1 MKKRLLA
8 WVLSFALALSLLP
21 VGVLAAGSTVASGT
35 CGDNLTWVLD
45 SEGTLTISGEGWM
58 DNYNEQ
64 DFFHGVHAPW
74 SAHREQI
81 ESVIIEPGVT
91 SIGAYSFFNCDNLS
105 DVSIAVSVT
114 RINKGAF
121 ESCNSLSDVTI
132 PSEVTVIETSAF
144 AGTNLSSIVI
154 PDKVTYLGMYVFSG
168 SKITSISLPKS
179 IYLVDGLSLENMELE
194 NISVDD
200 ENEYYCS
207 KDGVLYNKAMSSII
221 KYPQAKSGVAFT
233 IPESVETIDYCA
245 FEGCKSLT
253 KVIIPENVSLI
264 EFSAF
269 EGCEN
274 LRELT
279 IPKGVK
285 SIGSSAFEGCKSLT
299 EIIIPG
305 GVSSIEH
312 SVFEGCENLTEL
324 TIPESVETIG
334 YHAFDG
340 CRNLTEIAIPK
351 GVSRIDGSAFEDC
364 ANLKS
369 IVIPEGVSIIDY
381 GTFSGCSKLEWIQIP
396 ASIEKIKSTA
406 FYECKDLNDV
416 YYSGSEA
423 QWRAIDIYI
432 NENNELKRATIHYNS
447 TGPDTSD
454 PGESNQPQYILA
466 KFTGY
471 DEATK
476 QVTIEEITSYQ
487 YKVTEETDL
496 SFLENL
502 EELKNKYV
510 LIQYMPGDYDHV
522 LDRYVCSVSPALAVA
537 GNLQA
542 VSEASI
548 TINGQEY
555 PMQLSDWEMQ
565 ESWLQS
571 SIGRFAVGY
580 LLNNKVVDVLFPEV
594 ETGTLES
601 GTAESATIDGKEYGI
616 LGYTPPYLE
625 DMASWINQE
634 VGFYAVDN
642 VLFRMYLVDPS
653 FIPDIQDFDA
663 ILYQANY
670 LYSSEEAPAQSVREA
685 IGSTTPSETFVSAL
699 QDSGFEDAIAAWKA
713 FDLIADSVD
722 DITALHDFATEPKDL
737 YSAVILNALEASV
750 SYDIIDAEIEDA
762 VQNCR
767 DLISMVKDWM
777 TSTHHID
784 ISDPDAFKAM
794 TDTQKSDLAE
804 QTKNWFEKN
813 QPDLTMLDSAFSGIV
828 KGMNAMGDIEDYVER
843 IVSCTIVA
851 NTNEHMKTV
860 LRQVY
865 QDSLA
870 TDNKNLQLALRDCVE
885 IIDSSSAE
893 LLQKIISD
901 EFVAVGT
908 DAAKYVIKEGLW
920 DTVTTTLET
929 SFPTVAV
936 FKTAYATGKFVSNL
950 LVDTDT
956 TYEQYLKM
964 LAILDVESLVDTSF
978 RKIES
983 SFGNQKDNPS
993 ANVYLNAL
1001 DLVFTLRDN
1010 DCLRGYNFV
1019 DVLDQTVVNQV
1030 AKAFGKDTYEE
1041 AKDYLRTCQVSYTI
1055 NHETAKTAWIYE
1067 LEYQYPTSGLY
1078 EYYKHLIEESA
1089 ARVEAKEFIAA
1100 CPVDVYVYDQED
1112 KLIASIVDGVVSR
1125 DGDVMV
1131 ALSGERKIVRF
1142 FDDQNYRI
1150 EYVGTD
1156 TGDMDVTIS
1165 EFDGEG
1171 VIDRT
1176 VNYYNVA
1183 LQKGIKYSI
1192 DAIPSESGYVLTD
1205 EATQDTVDCDYDSLL
1220 SSGDTYDVSVQSGSL
1235 LQNGE
1240 IFLSTKA
1247 RQGETLEL
1255 NAYVPEGAQFVRWEA
1270 SNGQDIFADKNAPST
1285 TFVMP
1290 SEDIVVKA
1298 VLSTNEETDT
1308 YTVSTTSSRNGTLT
1322 VNPTS
1327 AAQGDTVTLTV
1338 TPNSGY
1344 RLASLTVTDEAG
1356 NPVSLT
1362 STGNGTYTFTMPA
1375 SAVTASAAF
1384 TAIPQQPEDP
1394 DTPEQPEQP
1403 EDPDTPEQP
1412 AEPFTDVDET
1422 DWFYDEVVYVYA
1434 NGLMD
1439 GVGGNRFAPDTV
1451 TNRAMLA
1458 TILYR
1463 LAGEPDVSGDL
1474 PFTDVAAGQWYT
1486 DAVLWAAQNGIVNGV
1501 AEGIFAPMNTLTR
1514 EQLVTM
1520 LYRYA
1525 EAEGYDVSAAADLS
1539 GYPDAGKVLSYAQKA
1554 MSWAV
1559 AEGIVAGMDDG
1570 TLNPAGNATRA
1581 QIATILMRF
1590 CEGVAQ

>member
-21 VGVLAAGSTVASGT
+21 VGVLAAEEPFELASGT
-35 CGDNLTWVLD
+35 CGENLSWVLGVLD
-45 SEGTLTISGEGWM
+45 GEVILTISGEGEM
-58 DNYNEQ
+58 D
-64 DFFHGVHAPW
+64 DFSQQEKPW
-74 SAHREQI
+74 ETLEDI
-81 ESVIIEPGVT
+81 SVAETLRTVVVLPGVT
-91 SIGAYSFFNCDNLS
+91 TIGAC
-105 DVSIAVSVT
+105 
-114 RINKGAF
+114 
-121 ESCNSLSDVTI
+121 
-132 PSEVTVIETSAF
+132 
-144 AGTNLSSIVI
+144 
-154 PDKVTYLGMYVFSG
+154 
-168 SKITSISLPKS
+168 
-179 IYLVDGLSLENMELE
+179 
-194 NISVDD
+194 
-200 ENEYYCS
+200 
-207 KDGVLYNKAMSSII
+207 
-221 KYPQAKSGVAFT
+221 AFT
-233 IPESVETIDYCA
+233 DCYALRSVKISGTV
-245 FEGCKSLT
+245 T
-253 KVIIPENVSLI
+253 Q
-264 EFSAF
+264 
-269 EGCEN
+269 
-274 LRELT
+274 
-279 IPKGVK
+279 
-285 SIGSSAFEGCKSLT
+285 IGWR
-299 EIIIPG
+299 
-305 GVSSIEH
+305 
-312 SVFEGCENLTEL
+312 
-324 TIPESVETIG
+324 
-334 YHAFDG
+334 AFDG
-340 CRNLTEIAIPK
+340 CTGLQDVELQEGVTEIETLAFASCYGLKSIAIP
-351 GVSRIDGSAFEDC
+351 GSVTYIGSQAF
-364 ANLKS
+364 ANSGL
-369 IVIPEGVSIIDY
+369 VSIEIPDSITDISS
-381 GTFSGCSKLEWIQIP
+381 GTFRLCYILESVTIPKSVSHIGAGAFADCSKLSNIYYEGTEEEWAKISMGGTYATETGLENIP
-396 ASIEKIKSTA
+396 
-406 FYECKDLNDV
+406 
-416 YYSGSEA
+416 
-423 QWRAIDIYI
+423 
-432 NENNELKRATIHYNS
+432 IHYNS
-447 TGPDTSD
+447 TGPGTSSD
-454 PGESNQPQYILA
+454 SDAQYILA
-466 KFTGY
+466 KFVDY
-471 DEATK
+471 DDATK
-476 QVTIEEITSYQ
+476 QVSL
-487 YKVTEETDL
+487 ETDSSVFKYWTTDQTDM
-496 SFLENL
+496 SFANDLNA
-502 EELKNKYV
+502 LKGKYV
-510 LIQYMPGDYDHV
+510 LVQYLSGDYATDFSS
-522 LDRYVCSVSPALAVA
+522 RYVLSISSAVV
-537 GNLQA
+537 A
-542 VSEASI
+542 VGKLDAVTETSI
-548 TINGQEY
+548 TINGKEY
-555 PMQLSDWEMQ
+555 PMQLSDWANQ
-565 ESWLQS
+565 SYLLQS
-571 SIGRFAVGY
+571 SIGKFVVGY
-580 LLNNKVVDVLFPEV
+580 VLNNTVVDVRIPE
-594 ETGTLES
+594 EQTGTLES

>member
-21 VGVLAAGSTVASGT
+21 VGVLAAEVEETPTSGVT
-35 CGDNLTWVLD
+35 GENNTLTWNFDVD
-45 SEGTLTISGEGWM
+45 TGTLTIGGEGRIRDYTSPADDVPWEPFEE
-58 DNYNEQ
+58 DTKTIVIEEGVTHIGRYSFSDGYNN
-64 DFFHGVHAPW
+64 VTKM
-74 SAHREQI
+74 
-81 ESVIIEPGVT
+81 IIPASVT
-91 SIGAYSFFNCDNLS
+91 SINGAFAAGGTHFKSIKTAGPLGSGCNYEFAWTEEIPRGAFAALKNLEHIELPDSIKSIGEGAFSQCGVQYISLPDGLTTIGDFAFSMSNLVNITVPDSVTKLGENAFYYCKSLESLTLPNTIEKLPEWLCDSCDALKKIEIPSSVTTIGTCCFSGSGLTNVDIPEGVQTIGDLAFHYCDQLESVSFPNTLISIGTDAFSECDKLTKVEFPKSVETISVKAFADCDSLQSVRLPDNLKTIVGNSFWFCENLKEIYIPSSVQRIDTSVFCGDNNLS
-105 DVSIAVSVT
+105 DVYY
-114 RINKGAF
+114 G
-121 ESCNSLSDVTI
+121 
-132 PSEVTVIETSAF
+132 
-144 AGTNLSSIVI
+144 GT
-154 PDKVTYLGMYVFSG
+154 
-168 SKITSISLPKS
+168 
-179 IYLVDGLSLENMELE
+179 
-194 NISVDD
+194 
-200 ENEYYCS
+200 
-207 KDGVLYNKAMSSII
+207 
-221 KYPQAKSGVAFT
+221 
-233 IPESVETIDYCA
+233 
-245 FEGCKSLT
+245 
-253 KVIIPENVSLI
+253 
-264 EFSAF
+264 
-269 EGCEN
+269 
-274 LRELT
+274 
-279 IPKGVK
+279 
-285 SIGSSAFEGCKSLT
+285 
-299 EIIIPG
+299 
-305 GVSSIEH
+305 
-312 SVFEGCENLTEL
+312 
-324 TIPESVETIG
+324 
-334 YHAFDG
+334 
-340 CRNLTEIAIPK
+340 
-351 GVSRIDGSAFEDC
+351 
-364 ANLKS
+364 
-369 IVIPEGVSIIDY
+369 
-381 GTFSGCSKLEWIQIP
+381 
-396 ASIEKIKSTA
+396 
-406 FYECKDLNDV
+406 
-416 YYSGSEA
+416 EA
-423 QWRAIDIYI
+423 QWNEIDIDKSG
-432 NENNELKRATIHYNS
+432 NDELFAATIHYNS
-447 TGPDTSD
+447 IF
-454 PGESNQPQYILA
+454 PGDFSNTQYILA
-466 KFTGY
+466 KFVDY

-699 QDSGFEDAIAAWKA
+699 QDSGFEDAISAWKA

-737 YSAVILNALEASV
+737 CSAVILNALEASV

-860 LRQVY
+860 LRQMY

-870 TDNKNLQLALRDCVE
+870 TENKNLQLALEDCVE

-1041 AKDYLRTCQVSYTI
+1041 AKDYLRTCQVNYTI

-1089 ARVEAKEFIAA
+1089 ARVEVKEFIAA

-1112 KLIASIVDGVVSR
+1112 KLIASIVDGVVSC

-1439 GVGGNRFAPDTV
+1439 GVGDNRFAPNTT

-1463 LAGEPDVSGDL
+1463 LAGEPEVSGDL

>member
-21 VGVLAAGSTVASGT
+21 VGVLAAEGEVVASGF
-35 CGDNLTWVLD
+35 CGDRQPRAVSWVLD
-45 SEGTLTISGEGWM
+45 ETGKLTISGTGDMEAYEYYGEYHP
-58 DNYNEQ
+58 YNR
-64 DFFHGVHAPW
+64 FAPW
-74 SAHREQI
+74 YAHREQI
-81 ESVIIEPGVT
+81 QSVVIEQGVT
-91 SIGAYSFFNCDNLS
+91 NVGSYSFYACENLS
-105 DVSIAVSVT
+105 DVSMAESVME
-114 RINKGAF
+114 INWGAF
-121 ESCNSLSDVTI
+121 YGCASLSMITI
-132 PSEVTVIETSAF
+132 PSEVTDIGSYAFYKTSL
-144 AGTNLSSIVI
+144 NSIII
-154 PDKVTYLGMYVFSG
+154 PDKVTTIGGSAFGG
-168 SKITSISLPKS
+168 SKVTSIALPKS
-179 IYLVDGLSLENMELE
+179 VSYLYYYAFDGIELE
-194 NISVDD
+194 SITVDS
-200 ENEYYCS
+200 ENRYYCS
-207 KDGVLYNKAMSSII
+207 VDGVLYDKDMTSII
-221 KYPQAKSGVAFT
+221 KYPQAKSGTTFSTLESVEDINRQAFSDSQYLSEIIMREGLKTIEGAAFSNCKNLTQVT
-233 IPESVETIDYCA
+233 IPESVAAIESGA
-245 FEGCKSLT
+245 FAG
-253 KVIIPENVSLI
+253 
-264 EFSAF
+264 
-269 EGCEN
+269 
-274 LRELT
+274 
-279 IPKGVK
+279 
-285 SIGSSAFEGCKSLT
+285 
-299 EIIIPG
+299 
-305 GVSSIEH
+305 
-312 SVFEGCENLTEL
+312 
-324 TIPESVETIG
+324 
-334 YHAFDG
+334 
-340 CRNLTEIAIPK
+340 
-351 GVSRIDGSAFEDC
+351 C

-369 IVIPEGVSIIDY
+369 IIIPEGVSVIKPN
-381 GTFSGCSKLEWIQIP
+381 TFSECGELEWIQIP
-396 ASIEKIKSTA
+396 VSIESIESSA
-406 FYECKDLNDV
+406 FRECKNLSDV
-416 YYSGSEA
+416 YYGGSEK
-423 QWRAIDIYI
+423 QWSLIDISDY
-432 NENNELKRATIHYNS
+432 NDYNDVLFTTTIHYNS

-476 QVTIEEITSYQ
+476 QVTIEETTSYQ

-1403 EDPDTPEQP
+1403 EDPETPEQP

-1439 GVGGNRFAPDTV
+1439 GVGGNRFAPDTS

-1463 LAGEPDVSGDL
+1463 LAGEPNVSGDL
-1474 PFTDVAAGQWYT
+1474 PFTDVETGTWYT
-1486 DAVLWAAQNGIVNGV
+1486 GAVLWAAQNGIVNGV
-1501 AEGIFAPMNTLTR
+1501 DEGIFAPMNPLTR

>member
-45 SEGTLTISGEGWM
+45 SEGTLTISGEGEM
-58 DNYNEQ
+58 SNYLEYGTKCN
-64 DFFHGVHAPW
+64 APW
-74 SAHREQI
+74 HEYCDNITSI
-81 ESVIIEPGVT
+81 CLMKGLT
-91 SIGAYSFFNCDNLS
+91 SIGDGAFAGCNVV
-105 DVSIAVSVT
+105 DVQIPKGVT
-114 RINKGAF
+114 RIGDRAF
-121 ESCNSLSDVTI
+121 SACTDLLNVTI
-132 PSEVTVIETSAF
+132 P
-144 AGTNLSSIVI
+144 
-154 PDKVTYLGMYVFSG
+154 
-168 SKITSISLPKS
+168 
-179 IYLVDGLSLENMELE
+179 
-194 NISVDD
+194 
-200 ENEYYCS
+200 
-207 KDGVLYNKAMSSII
+207 DGVLYIGDDAFFMVPIVSINIPSSVEKIEQSAFVNCVNLQSI
-221 KYPQAKSGVAFT
+221 NVNAGNARYYSIDGVLFDNEYSSLMCYPRSKKDIYYEVPGQVKVIEESAFYDCQNLQKL
-233 IPESVETIDYCA
+233 SFRYGVETIKERA
-245 FEGCKSLT
+245 LEGCYYIQELSIPNSVTEIEDYAFVNCNSIKNISLPT
-253 KVIIPENVSLI
+253 GIESINAGTFMHWYLLESILIPDGVQSI
-264 EFSAF
+264 ERNAFS
-269 EGCEN
+269 GDKN
-274 LRELT
+274 LEYIT
-279 IPKGVK
+279 IPRTVK
-285 SIGSSAFEGCKSLT
+285 
-299 EIIIPG
+299 
-305 GVSSIEH
+305 
-312 SVFEGCENLTEL
+312 
-324 TIPESVETIG
+324 TIG
-334 YHAFDG
+334 
-340 CRNLTEIAIPK
+340 
-351 GVSRIDGSAFEDC
+351 GSAFWEC
-364 ANLKS
+364 KNLK
-369 IVIPEGVSIIDY
+369 
-381 GTFSGCSKLEWIQIP
+381 
-396 ASIEKIKSTA
+396 
-406 FYECKDLNDV
+406 DV
-416 YYSGSEA
+416 YYGGSEEE
-423 QWRAIDIYI
+423 WDAIEIDEIL
-432 NENNELKRATIHYNS
+432 NNALFEATIHYNS

-476 QVTIEEITSYQ
+476 QVTIEETTSYQ

-580 LLNNKVVDVLFPEV
+580 LLNNKVVDVLFLEV

-670 LYSSEEAPAQSVREA
+670 LYSSEEAPVQSVREA
-685 IGSTTPSETFVSAL
+685 IGRTTPSETFVSAL

-750 SYDIIDAEIEDA
+750 AYDIIDAEIEDA

-767 DLISMVKDWM
+767 DLISMVKEWM

-870 TDNKNLQLALRDCVE
+870 TDNKNLQLALKDCVE

-1112 KLIASIVDGVVSR
+1112 KLIASIVDGVVSC

-1327 AAQGDTVTLTV
+1327 AAQGDTVTLTA

-1412 AEPFTDVDET
+1412 EDPDTPEQPAEPFTDVDET
-1422 DWFYDEVVYVYA
+1422 NWFYDEVVYVYA

-1439 GVGGNRFAPDTV
+1439 GVGGNRFAPDTS

-1463 LAGEPDVSGDL
+1463 LAGEPEVSGDL
-1474 PFTDVAAGQWYT
+1474 PFTDVETGTWYT
-1486 DAVLWAAQNGIVNGV
+1486 DAVLWASQNGIVNGV
-1501 AEGIFAPMNTLTR
+1501 DEGIFAPMNTLTR